1 MATAT
6 AAQARPAPPSAP
18 SLTPQSYLDLK
29 FALPEKRYVGCLAC
43 QRDPLLETL
52 VATVLRCDKVEKA
65 LPAAAKGKK
74 AKKDA
79 PPAPVEDLWELELD
93 DTVAFPTGGGQ
104 PTDTGS
110 IVPLDANGSP
120 IESESAFIREV
131 VRRNLDAVHFVSKP
145 FPTGSKVLVRVD
157 MTRRT
162 DLMSLHTAQHLL
174 SAVLERDYG
183 LDTISWSLQDYPEP
197 CYIELPRVPTPE
209 EIQKVQDRCNRVIH
223 ERREVKVRMELV
235 SEETGVELNE
245 KAPGDYKDAEGSRAP
260 VQRTVIIDG
269 LDENPCCGTHY
280 PDLSWLRSLFISP
293 YTTPIR
299 GTNCRL
305 YFVAGPRVLNFLS
318 SSHQFARSAALEAGC
333 NQSDLADRVG
343 GMVSSLAELKRKEK
357 RMKEEIAGHVAK
369 ELWENAAVPTNE
381 EGGIDAVLAGL
392 SFREEESTNSLDFL
406 SLVSIDLT
414 ARYNALEPSS
424 SARKYLF
431 ILASGDTPGSSEPT
445 NGAILILGSE
455 DLVVKAGKLTAEKLA
470 GKVKGGGKGRWQGK
484 LTDKWVAGD
493 REKLEKVLEDTL
505 A

>member
-1 MATAT
+1 M
-6 AAQARPAPPSAP
+6 
-18 SLTPQSYLDLK
+18 
-29 FALPEKRYVGCLAC
+29 
-43 QRDPLLETL
+43 
-52 VATVLRCDKVEKA
+52 ATVLRCDKVEKA

-93 DTVAFPTGGGQ
+93 DTGKPSIAWFRSIQQVLTNLSPIVAFPTGGGQ

-269 LDENPCCGTHY
+269 LDENP
-280 PDLSWLRSLFISP
+280 
-293 YTTPIR
+293 
-299 GTNCRL
+299 
-305 YFVAGPRVLNFLS
+305 
-318 SSHQFARSAALEAGC
+318 
-333 NQSDLADRVG
+333 
-343 GMVSSLAELKRKEK
+343 
-357 RMKEEIAGHVAK
+357 
-369 ELWENAAVPTNE
+369 
-381 EGGIDAVLAGL
+381 
-392 SFREEESTNSLDFL
+392 
-406 SLVSIDLT
+406 
-414 ARYNALEPSS
+414 
-424 SARKYLF
+424 
-431 ILASGDTPGSSEPT
+431 
-445 NGAILILGSE
+445 
-455 DLVVKAGKLTAEKLA
+455 
-470 GKVKGGGKGRWQGK
+470 
-484 LTDKWVAGD
+484 
-493 REKLEKVLEDTL
+493 
-505 A
+505 